1 MLRLLFAPPYSDLCG
16 EVIRRNAERERSF
29 LIVPRHYSHECE
41 RRLCEVL
48 GDTASARMEVLSV
61 DRLYA
66 RVASEVGGASER
78 FLDDAGRLLVAYSA
92 AQRVS
97 SQMRVFA
104 GELRRTEFLTEA
116 LRIIDELQSCR
127 VEPEAL
133 GRASELAN
141 GDLGDRLHDLAL
153 IAESYSAELAVRGAR
168 RDRISALIDL
178 LDCGWAEGKTFAF
191 FGYTEFTE
199 QETELLR
206 KLLRTS
212 EVTVA
217 LGCDRSLINP
227 ALGEDDPLYA
237 YARTAGRLTRLAESE
252 GVKVEV
258 ERFVEPRDS
267 RPPELKFITN
277 EFIAEA
283 GLKFDGSPD
292 AVILAEERSTWSE
305 CERAAAYI
313 LDAVRAKGW
322 RFRDFAVAL
331 PAGDEY
337 LSALEAVFGSWGI
350 PIFMD
355 SVDSA
360 LGTPVLSAFTSAL
373 DILRNGFASEDV
385 LRYLKSGL
393 SPLSFE
399 GCCEVENYAYV
410 WNISGGKWLSD
421 WIGSPRGF
429 SATLD
434 DADIRTLD
442 RLNRRR
448 KQLVEPF
455 ERFRATIRPGESR
468 KAGDI
473 LHAFYDLLIELRL
486 DRRIAAAARQYAE
499 AGELK
504 TAGEYSQLWGKVCDL
519 MDEFFEL
526 AGDETMKFD
535 EFAQLFEL
543 LLGGVS
549 VGTIP
554 PALDGV
560 PVGEVGRLRHR
571 TPKALLILDARAG
584 VFPPVSASVGL
595 LDDRDREELAELD
608 IGLEPSTR
616 HLRWRSLDTAYSALG
631 LPTESLYISWSP
643 STEGGTP
650 TPSPLVLR
658 LRDEL
663 GASVQPPSDFHRLLA
678 AESPAL
684 EFAMRAVGGSADR
697 AANAA
702 LEYFSESEEK
712 SELLDRAKKVAEGG
726 RGELA
731 RESAEALYGDT
742 IHLTASRSDKFM
754 DCAFGYFCQYG
765 LRAHVRKRAE
775 LDNME
780 NGTLIHAV
788 LENTVRRASEDGLL
802 SGEITEREK
811 SAATEIAHGE
821 LASYITSRLGPAA
834 VDDPR
839 TRRLFDRAE
848 RAIDRIVASIMDEF
862 AASSFRPIGFE
873 VGFGIQDAPLDPVP
887 IGENGEM
894 SGVIDRVDSWH
905 DEAENRQYF
914 RVIDYKSGNKQF
926 NYTDIYHG
934 VSLQLPIYLHVLR
947 RFAEENGIAAS
958 EAGAFYSPAADT
970 VARGD
975 RGDSD
980 AEIKAALE
988 KKERR
993 SGVYLG
999 DDAVIDAMEHGGAAR
1014 FLPSEARY
1022 KLDRAQFAML
1032 ERHVERETAEAV
1044 KRISGGEIEAH
1055 PSTHSNDRSACDYC
1069 DFRAA
1074 CRFDPSGGRDR
1085 ENLRYK
1091 VDGKM
1096 FWDKLAGE
1104 EGENDA

>member
-16 EVIRRNAERERSF
+16 EVIRRNAERERAF

-48 GDTASARMEVLSV
+48 GDTASGRMEVLSV

-66 RVASEVGGASER
+66 RAASEVGGTAER

-104 GELRRTEFLTEA
+104 GELRRTEFMTEA
-116 LRIIDELQSCR
+116 LRIIDELGSCR
-127 VEPEAL
+127 VEPGTL

-153 IAESYSAELAVRGAR
+153 IAESYSAELVRRGAR
-168 RDRISALIDL
+168 RDRISTLIDL
-178 LDCGWAEGKTFAF
+178 LDGGWAEGKTFAF

-199 QETELLR
+199 QEVELVR

-227 ALGEDDPLYA
+227 SLGEDDPLYA

-252 GVKVEV
+252 GVKLEV
-258 ERFVEPRDS
+258 EQFAEATDD

-277 EFIAEA
+277 EFLAEA
-283 GLKFDGSPD
+283 GLKFDGTPN
-292 AVILAEERSTWSE
+292 AVTLAEERSTWSE

-313 LDAVRAKGW
+313 LNTVRTKGW

-331 PAGDEY
+331 PPGDEY
-337 LSALEAVFGSWGI
+337 LGALEAVFGSWGI
-350 PIFMD
+350 PIFLD

-360 LGTPVLSAFTSAL
+360 LGTPVLSAFTAAL
-373 DILRNGFASEDV
+373 DILRNGFASEDM

-399 GCCEVENYAYV
+399 GCCEVENYAYI
-410 WNISGGKWLSD
+410 WKISGGKWLSD
-421 WIGSPRGF
+421 WSGSPRGF

-434 DADIRTLD
+434 DADVRTLE

-448 KQLVEPF
+448 RQLVEPF
-455 ERFRATIRPGESR
+455 ERFRAAIRPGESC

-486 DRRIAAAARQYAE
+486 DRRIASAARQYAD

-504 TAGEYSQLWGKVCDL
+504 TASEYSQLWGKVCDL

-526 AGDETMKFD
+526 AGDEVMKFD

-549 VGTIP
+549 VGAIP

-571 TPKALLILDARAG
+571 RPKALLILDARAG
-584 VFPPVSASVGL
+584 VFPPVAASVGL
-595 LDDRDREELAELD
+595 LDDRDREQLAELD
-608 IGLEPSTR
+608 IGLEPSAR
-616 HLRWRSLDTAYSALG
+616 RLRWRSLDTAYSALG
-631 LPTESLYISWSP
+631 LPTERLYVSWSP
-643 STEGGTP
+643 SAESGTP
-650 TPSPLVLR
+650 MPSSLVLR

-663 GASVQPPSDFHRLLA
+663 GAEVQPPSDFHRLLA

-684 EFAMRAVGGSADR
+684 EFAMRAVGGGADR

-712 SELLDRAKKVAEGG
+712 RELLDRAKRVAEGG
-726 RGELA
+726 RGELS
-731 RESAEALYGDT
+731 RESIDALYGDA

-754 DCAFGYFCQYG
+754 GCAFSYFCQYG
-765 LRAHVRKRAE
+765 LRAQVRKRAE
-775 LDNME
+775 LDSME

-788 LENTVRRASEDGLL
+788 LENTVRRASGEGLFA
-802 SGEITEREK
+802 GEITEREK

-821 LASYITSRLGPAA
+821 LVSYITSRLGPAA

-848 RAIDRIVASIMDEF
+848 RTLDRVVGSIMDEF
-862 AASSFRPIGFE
+862 AASSFRPAGFE
-873 VGFGIQDAPLDPVP
+873 VGFGLPDARLGSVPV
-887 IGENGEM
+887 GENGAM
-894 SGVIDRVDSWH
+894 SGVIDRVDSWY
-905 DEAENRQYF
+905 DEAENRRYF

-926 NYTDIYHG
+926 DYTDIYHG

-947 RFAEENGIAAS
+947 RFAEENGIDAS
-958 EAGAFYSPAADT
+958 EAGAFYSPALDT

-975 RGDSD
+975 RGDTD
-980 AEIKAALE
+980 AEIRAALE

-993 SGVYLG
+993 SGVYLS
-999 DDAVIDAMEHGGAAR
+999 DAAVIDAMEHGGAAR

-1022 KLDRAQFAML
+1022 KLDRAQFSML
-1032 ERHVERETAEAV
+1032 ERHVEDRTAEVV
-1044 KRISGGEIEAH
+1044 KRISDGEIEAH
-1055 PSTHSNDRSACDYC
+1055 PSTHTNDRSACDYC

-1074 CRFDPSGGRDR
+1074 CKFDPSGGKDG
-1085 ENLRYK
+1085 EK
-1091 VDGKM
+1091 VLNKVGDKA
-1096 FWDKLAGE
+1096 FWEELAGK
-1104 EGENDA
+1104 EGENNA

>member
-1 MLRLLFAPPYSDLCG
+1 MLRLLFAPPCSDLCG
-16 EVIRRNAERERSF
+16 EVIRRNAESARAF

-48 GDTASARMEVLSV
+48 GDTASGRMEVLSI

-66 RVASEVGGASER
+66 RVASEAGGTAER

-153 IAESYSAELAVRGAR
+153 IAESYSAELARHGAL
-168 RDRISALIDL
+168 RDRISALVDL
-178 LDCGWAEGKTFAF
+178 LDGGWAEGKTFAF

-227 ALGEDDPLYA
+227 SLGEDDPLYA
-237 YARTAGRLTRLAESE
+237 YARTAARLTRLAESE
-252 GVKVEV
+252 GIKVEV
-258 ERFVEPRDS
+258 EQFSEPTDS

-277 EFIAEA
+277 EFLAEA

-292 AVILAEERSTWSE
+292 AVTLAEERSVWSE

-313 LDAVRAKGW
+313 LDTVRDKGW

-337 LSALEAVFGSWGI
+337 LGVLEAVFGSWGI
-350 PIFMD
+350 PIFRD

-410 WNISGGKWLSD
+410 WKISGGKWLSD
-421 WIGSPRGF
+421 WSGSPRGF

-434 DADIRTLD
+434 ESDIRALA
-442 RLNRRR
+442 RLNHRR
-448 KQLVEPF
+448 KLLVEPF
-455 ERFRATIRPGESR
+455 DRFRAAIRPGESR

-473 LHAFYDLLIELRL
+473 LRAFYDLLIELRL
-486 DRRIAAAARQYAE
+486 DKRIAAAARQYAD

-504 TAGEYSQLWGKVCDL
+504 TSGEYSQLWGKICDL

-549 VGTIP
+549 VGVIP

-571 TPKALLILDARAG
+571 RPKALLILDARAG
-584 VFPPVSASVGL
+584 AFPPVAASVGL
-595 LDDRDREELAELD
+595 LDDRDREELAALD
-608 IGLEPSTR
+608 IGLEPSAR
-616 HLRWRSLDTAYSALG
+616 RLRWRSTDTAYSALG
-631 LPTESLYISWSP
+631 LPTERLYISWSP
-643 STEGGTP
+643 STEGGAP
-650 TPSPLVLR
+650 MPSPLVLR

-663 GASVQPPSDFHRLLA
+663 GAGVQPPSDFHRLLS

-702 LEYFSESEEK
+702 LAYFSESEEK
-712 SELLDRAKKVAEGG
+712 RELLDRAARVAKGG
-726 RGELA
+726 RGELS
-731 RESAEALYGDT
+731 RESAEALYGDR
-742 IHLTASRSDKFM
+742 IGLTASRSDKFM
-754 DCAFGYFCQYG
+754 GCAFSYFCQYG
-765 LRAHVRKRAE
+765 LHARALKHAE
-775 LDNME
+775 LDAME
-780 NGTLIHAV
+780 NGTLIHSV
-788 LENTVRRASEDGLL
+788 LENTVRRASEEGLFA
-802 SGEITEREK
+802 GEITAREK
-811 SAATEIAHGE
+811 SAATEIAHSE
-821 LASYITSRLGPAA
+821 LESYIASRLGPAS

-848 RAIDRIVASIMDEF
+848 RTLDRVVASIMDEF
-862 AASSFRPIGFE
+862 AASSFRPVGFE
-873 VGFGIQDAPLDPVP
+873 VGFGTQDAPLRSVPV
-887 IGENGEM
+887 GENGEM
-894 SGVIDRVDSWH
+894 RGVIDRVDSWYN
-905 DEAENRQYF
+905 EEENRRYF
-914 RVIDYKSGNKQF
+914 RVIDYKSGNKHF
-926 NYTDIYHG
+926 DYTDIYHG

-947 RFAEENGIAAS
+947 RFAEENDIGAS
-958 EAGAFYSPAADT
+958 EAGAFYSPASDT
-970 VARGD
+970 FTSGD
-975 RGDSD
+975 RGDTD
-980 AEIKAALE
+980 EKIMAELE

-1014 FLPSEARY
+1014 FLPSSAQY

-1032 ERHVERETAEAV
+1032 ERHVERATAEVV
-1044 KRISGGEIEAH
+1044 KRIAGGEIEAH
-1055 PSTHSNDRSACDYC
+1055 PSVYSGGRSACDYC
-1069 DFRAA
+1069 DFKAA
-1074 CRFDPSGGRDR
+1074 CRFDPSGDRDS
-1085 ENLRYK
+1085 ENLRYS
-1091 VDGKM
+1091 VTGKA
-1096 FWDKLAGE
+1096 FWEKLAE
-1104 EGENDA
+1104 KEGENDA